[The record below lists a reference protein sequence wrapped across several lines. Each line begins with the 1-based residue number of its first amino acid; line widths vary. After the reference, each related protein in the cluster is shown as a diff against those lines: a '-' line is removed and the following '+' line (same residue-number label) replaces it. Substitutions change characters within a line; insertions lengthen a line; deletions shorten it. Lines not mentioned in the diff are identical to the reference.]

1 MLIKE
6 ISQLKVAQQKVAQQ
20 KVAQDKVLPVGAK
33 HPEGVKLPLTYKHG
47 YCPIN
52 AFINSRHAYK
62 DKNLKIVIGSL
73 GVNGWFEYG
82 GKNWGMEEFQRKMED
97 VHFWLE
103 DKNGNV
109 YDFLFER
116 YSLWSVIRTGNKLRR
131 TGILEGVSKNELK
144 SIGIEYIPAP
154 TEAQMMLYLY
164 NFDTMMNAEKVLM
177 NGSGRWI
184 EKNGDVYLCEE
195 RR

>member
-1 MLIKE
+1 LKDIQEKVA
-6 ISQLKVAQQKVAQQ
+6 QLKDIQQKDAQLKDAQQKV
-20 KVAQDKVLPVGAK
+20 LPEGAK
-33 HPEGVKLPLTYKHG
+33 IPLTYKHA
-47 YCPIN
+47 YCQIN
-52 AFINSRHAYK
+52 AFINLRHAYK
-62 DKNLKIVIGSL
+62 DKDLKVVIGSL

-82 GKNWGMEEFQRKMED
+82 GKNWGIEEFKRKMED

-144 SIGIEYIPAP
+144 SVGIEYIPAP
-154 TEAQMMLYLY
+154 IEAQMMLYV
-164 NFDTMMNAEKVLM
+164 NFTPTMVDAEKVLM

-195 RR
+195 RRR